1 MPTIFFDSITP
12 HEKIRFALW
21 GNAKMMPHVKTK
33 EIADFS
39 FLTPQHPDFDFRL
52 PAYREDAQYRANPNM
67 PEEFTAIDKMK
78 LRRAVTLAMHIVANG
93 YQAMCNYLRFRND
106 PDNHDVIKFKKRVK
120 AWFGCDTDNFIS
132 FVTPKMRR
140 MQDTLQDR
148 ATFVTFVNALNQR
161 MISCTGRFRRIDTPS
176 MGEYLHYVDFYDVN
190 INPIPCSYKAFVQ
203 RCRHSGISMGIRL
216 YIVNLCIDNINEIAR
231 GIIHELT
238 HKILMTV
245 DEINDTQPIYGAEL
259 CRKLTFSDP
268 DLVVT
273 IADNWAFFY
282 MSFGCYPGQQEYD
295 YQAEYEITASDQ
307 GHNPS
312 RVGNIF
318 ATSKKYQ
325 TFNDL
330 DELEALE
337 ALAPCD
343 EPKSAK
349 ELRTLKAHISRRVY
363 LDNLTAAVKTR
374 DKNKGYVKR
383 KELFDL
389 KQRMEYSESL
399 TNIEP
404 KTPKELK
411 KLEQHMAHLEAMDSR
426 EGRERRQRMARMKR
440 STRR

>member
-1 MPTIFFDSITP
+1 MATIFFESITQ
-12 HEKIRFALW
+12 HAKIKFDIF

-52 PAYREDAQYRANPNM
+52 PAYREAAQYRANPNM

-78 LRRAVTLAMHIVANG
+78 LRRALTLAMHIVANG

-120 AWFGCDTDNFIS
+120 VWFGCDTENFIS
-132 FVTPKMRR
+132 VVTPKMRL

-148 ATFVTFVNALNQR
+148 ATFITFVNAQNQR
-161 MISCTGRFRRIDTPS
+161 TISCAHCFTRINTPN
-176 MGEYLHYVDFYDVN
+176 MPEYRNYKDFYDFN
-190 INPIPCSYKAFVQ
+190 IKTMPLCCEAYVK
-203 RCRHSGISMGIRL
+203 RGRHSGISMGIRI
-216 YIVNLCIDNINEIAR
+216 YIVNLCIKNINQIAR

-238 HKILMTV
+238 HKILMTKDQIH
-245 DEINDTQPIYGAEL
+245 DEQPIYGAKL
-259 CRKLTFSDP
+259 CRNLTFSEP
-268 DLVVT
+268 HQAVT

-307 GHNPS
+307 GQKKARTLHT
-312 RVGNIF
+312 F

-337 ALAPCD
+337 ALAAD
-343 EPKSAK
+343 NEPKSAK
-349 ELRTLKAHISRRVY
+349 ELRTLKAHISRRIY
-363 LDNLTAAVKTR
+363 LDNLTAVGTR
-374 DKNKGYVKR
+374 NKNKGYVKR

-411 KLEQHMAHLEAMDSR
+411 KLEQHMAHIEAMDSR
-426 EGRERRQRMARMKR
+426 EGRQRRQRMARMKR

>member
-52 PAYREDAQYRANPNM
+52 PAYREAAQYSANPNM
-67 PEEFTAIDKMK
+67 HEEFTAIDKMK
-78 LRRAVTLAMHIVANG
+78 LRRALTLAMHIVANG

-148 ATFVTFVNALNQR
+148 ATFVTFVNAQNQR
-161 MISCTGRFRRIDTPS
+161 TISCVIDAKIIDTPS

-190 INPIPCSYKAFVQ
+190 INPIPCNYKAFVQ
-203 RCRHSGISMGIRL
+203 RGRHSGISMGIRL
-216 YIVNLCIDNINEIAR
+216 YIVNLCIDNINEMAR

-238 HKILMTV
+238 HKILITK

-268 DLVVT
+268 DLAVT
-273 IADNWAFFY
+273 IADNWSFFY
-282 MSFGCYPGQQEYD
+282 MSFGRYPGQQEYD

-307 GHNPS
+307 GQKKARTLHT
-312 RVGNIF
+312 F
-318 ATSKKYQ
+318 TTSKKYQ

-330 DELEALE
+330 EALE
-337 ALAPCD
+337 EIVAGNDPKRAKLRALQ
-343 EPKSAK
+343 
-349 ELRTLKAHISRRVY
+349 AHISRRVY
-363 LDNLTAAVKTR
+363 LDSFTDEVEKINN
-374 DKNKGYVKR
+374 NKLYLER
-383 KELFDL
+383 KELFEL
-389 KQRMEYSESL
+389 KERMEYSESL

-404 KTPKELK
+404 KTLNELK
-411 KLEQHMAHLEAMDSR
+411 KLKKEAEHLAHIEAMDSR
-426 EGRERRQRMARMKR
+426 EGRRRRQRMARMKR